1 MGIIWIKILF
11 ALTKLKNFLIKHWK
25 LVLVLLGFICVVVYF
40 QMKLNKQNE
49 HITTLNRQTQRYVQQ
64 LERTSRTLE
73 TLETLQENTAR
84 QQESMIIKYQQD
96 MENLSISYRRDIDTL
111 RRDTSTSRVRL
122 TTRFDT
128 TPSEGTTSLSER
140 FGIPVGTNNNGQ

>member
-1 MGIIWIKILF
+1 MGIIWIKILLV
-11 ALTKLKNFLIKHWK
+11 LTKLKDFLVKHWK

-49 HITTLNRQTQRYVQQ
+49 HITTLNQQTQRYVQQ

-73 TLETLQENTAR
+73 ILEDLQENTAR

-96 MENLSISYRRDIDTL
+96 MENLSISYRRDMDTL
-111 RRDTSTSRVRL
+111 RRDTSTSRIRL

-140 FGIPVGTNNNGQ
+140 FGIPVGTSNNGQ